1 VADDAVVEAH
11 LRRLDDDAL
20 LAFVADLWTARGYE
34 TTRGDGVVT
43 VERDGDTSTLVTP
56 GRGPMSADV
65 VVAPDGAAATD
76 ARVVDAAD
84 LHELLQYAVE
94 PTVRDDLCRRHLGDA
109 LADLDLP
116 LRLAARRR
124 LRAVGAWV
132 PLLAPIVV
140 VLVVVLA
147 GGSLIA
153 AVTGGSD
160 AGAPGAGVDAT
171 PVEGVD
177 ADGDASAV
185 SAGARVNE
193 SGAYRPDDAVTDV
206 PGANR
211 SGVTD
216 VDALAR
222 GHERALANGSY
233 ALWFDESRPRNW
245 TEGAPRVHTDVDMT
259 VEGGRYAVV
268 TSESAGRS
276 ASEEVVRRI
285 YYDGSTWYVATAG
298 TNGTSYRVVD
308 DTGEAPSVGVN
319 PFALRETLIRRYLST
334 PESQYEG
341 YIDQEGDILY
351 RFTGE
356 GTPEGMGLAG
366 VSDYR
371 FFAVVDDSGLVVV
384 GNVEY
389 TLTVNDRRT
398 EVRIRWTYGAFGETA
413 VLRPSW
419 YDAALENGTQST
431 PTATP
436 S

>member
-1 VADDAVVEAH
+1 MTDDAVVEAH

-34 TTRGDGVVT
+34 ATRGDGVVS
-43 VERDGDTSTLVTP
+43 VERDGDASTLTTAGP
-56 GRGPMSADV
+56 GSQAADV
-65 VVAPDGAAATD
+65 VVAPDGAPAAD

-84 LHELLQYAVE
+84 LHELLRYAVE
-94 PTVRDDLCRRHLGDA
+94 PAVRDDLCRRHLGA
-109 LADLDLP
+109 VPADLSP
-116 LRLAARRR
+116 PPRLAARRR
-124 LRAVGAWV
+124 LRAVGAWM
-132 PLLAPIVV
+132 PLIAA
-140 VLVVVLA
+140 LVVVLA
-147 GGSLIA
+147 GGSLVA
-153 AVTGGSD
+153 SVTGGSD
-160 AGAPGAGVDAT
+160 AGAPGAEVDAT
-171 PVEGVD
+171 PAEGAD

-185 SAGARVNE
+185 SAGARINE
-193 SGAYRPDDAVTDV
+193 SGAYRPDDAVDDV

-216 VDALAR
+216 VGALAS

-233 ALWFDESRPRNW
+233 ALWFDESRPRTW
-245 TEGAPRVHTDVDMT
+245 DEGAPRVHTDVDMR
-259 VEGGRYAVV
+259 VEGERYSVV
-268 TSESAGRS
+268 TSETSGRS

-285 YYDGSTWYVATAG
+285 YYDGSTWYVAAG
-298 TNGTSYRVVD
+298 GENETSYRVVD
-308 DTGEAPSVGVN
+308 DAAEAGSVGRN
-319 PFALRETLIRRYLST
+319 PFALRETLVRRYLST

-389 TLTVNDRRT
+389 TLTVDDRST
-398 EVRIRWTYGAFGETA
+398 DVRIRWTYGGFEETT
-413 VLRPSW
+413 VSRPSW
-419 YDAALENGTQST
+419 YDAALENGTGST

-436 S
+436 A